1 MSEMNVPVV
10 EEEVKEKEAR
20 FFIDAARNVLLAS
33 IGAVALAQ
41 DELEDIVNKLV
52 DRGEIAEKDGRKMM
66 KDLVERRKQKVES
79 SRSDIGDELEDR
91 IEKVLHRLN
100 VPTRRDVEEI
110 NRKLVVVS
118 EKIDDLKK
126 SP

>member
-1 MSEMNVPVV
+1 MSEMNVPIV
-10 EEEVKEKEAR
+10 EEEVKEKETR

-41 DELEDIVNKLV
+41 DELEDIVTRLV

-66 KDLVERRKQKVES
+66 KDLVERRKQKVQS

-100 VPTRRDVEEI
+100 VPTKRDIEEI
-110 NRKLVVVS
+110 NRKLALLS
-118 EKIDDLKK
+118 EKVDDLKK
-126 SP
+126 SQ

>member
-1 MSEMNVPVV
+1 MSEMNVPIV
-10 EEEVKEKEAR
+10 EEEVKEKETR

-41 DELEDIVNKLV
+41 DELEDIVTRLV

-100 VPTRRDVEEI
+100 VPTKRDIEEI
-110 NRKLVVVS
+110 NRKLAILS
-118 EKIDDLKK
+118 EKVDDLKK